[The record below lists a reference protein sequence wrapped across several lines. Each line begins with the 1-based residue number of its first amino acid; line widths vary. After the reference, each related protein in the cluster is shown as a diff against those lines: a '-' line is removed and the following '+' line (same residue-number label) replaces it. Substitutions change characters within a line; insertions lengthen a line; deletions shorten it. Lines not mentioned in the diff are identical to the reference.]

1 MNEILQKIIDELDG
15 LRIDVDIECQ
25 YCDPTG
31 MLRQKYEAENDM
43 LDECIDV
50 VKSYIQMK

>member
-50 VKSYIQMK
+50 VKSYI

>member
-31 MLRQKYEAENDM
+31 MLR
-43 LDECIDV
+43 
-50 VKSYIQMK
+50 